1 MANYKLGGDYYG
13 MENNPIQ
20 GNTTNPIQGNT
31 TNPIQEPFDF
41 NALNT
46 SIGNLQTGIDSILT
60 RFDTFKLGGN
70 PGASTPGQPPTQVS
84 PPSQPPTQVSPG
96 FGMLGG
102 STFDESA
109 PLNLLPGGSTF
120 DETNGELKGIGSLF
134 NQPATMQQGYGVQDN
149 SSFGGGMSV
158 LPKGYKV

>member
-20 GNTTNPIQGNT
+20 TNTSNPIQGNT
-31 TNPIQEPFDF
+31 SSPIQEPFDF

-84 PPSQPPTQVSPG
+84 PPGQPPTQVSPG

-109 PLNLLPGGSTF
+109 PLNLLPGGSKF
-120 DETNGELKGIGSLF
+120 NESNPYDLKGIGSLF
-134 NQPATMQQGYGVQDN
+134 PGTQGANNIGIGSLTQGYQV
-149 SSFGGGMSV
+149 
-158 LPKGYKV
+158 

>member
-13 MENNPIQ
+13 MEN
-20 GNTTNPIQGNT
+20 NPIQGNT

-60 RFDTFKLGGN
+60 RFDAFKPGGN
-70 PGASTPGQPPTQVS
+70 PGASIPGQPPTQVS

-109 PLNLLPGGSTF
+109 PLNLLPGGSKF
-120 DETNGELKGIGSLF
+120 NESNPYDLKGIGSLF
-134 NQPATMQQGYGVQDN
+134 PGTQGANNIGIGSLTQGYQV
-149 SSFGGGMSV
+149 
-158 LPKGYKV
+158 